1 MAIKISLE
9 KTDSRLFCCS
19 KWWGDPDMPKDMSY
33 PMYKTAD
40 SEEYPLTFVCQI
52 DCSEIY
58 ALDPSCG
65 LPPEG
70 MLYFFAALDEYLG
83 YETPFHLGLG
93 SWPKGAVKVKY
104 AKTVNPETF
113 ESYIMVDDEDEP
125 LTLPPLKMQFSLC
138 DEADDGIKLL
148 GVPFSGDVRDN
159 CPGLVNLL
167 QIDSE
172 ADSLE
177 EDIRFYD
184 CGFFHFLLKPSE
196 LENQWWHSCGG
207 YLTSL

>member
-1 MAIKISLE
+1 
-9 KTDSRLFCCS
+9 
-19 KWWGDPDMPKDMSY
+19 
-33 PMYKTAD
+33 
-40 SEEYPLTFVCQI
+40 
-52 DCSEIY
+52 
-58 ALDPSCG
+58 
-65 LPPEG
+65 
-70 MLYFFAALDEYLG
+70 
-83 YETPFHLGLG
+83 
-93 SWPKGAVKVKY
+93 
-104 AKTVNPETF
+104 
-113 ESYIMVDDEDEP
+113 MVDDEDEP

-138 DEADDGIKLL
+138 DEAEDGIKLL

-177 EDIRFYD
+177 DDISFYD